1 MTGLQDAQDCH
12 QVSTTSFECGV
23 TEGCTTKQ
31 VVSIWN
37 NFTVREQHTKSNNC
51 NVLNVGRGLQTG
63 T

>member
-12 QVSTTSFECGV
+12 QVSTTLLECGV
-23 TEGCTTKQ
+23 TERCTTKQ

-37 NFTVREQHTKSNNC
+37 NFTVREHLTKSNNY
-51 NVLNVGRGLQTG
+51 NLLNMSKGLQTG